1 MTIRVLIVD
10 DSALIRNV
18 LQAIVNEQPDMQVV
32 GMAPD
37 AYSARDMVR
46 DLKPDVITLDVEMPK
61 MDGLTFLQQLM
72 QVKPTPVLMVSSHTE
87 AGSDIT
93 FRALE
98 SGAVDFVT
106 KPAPGSSGGQDYGE
120 LIAYKIRAAASARVE
135 ARAPAG
141 PPQPP
146 APARRK
152 AAKRAPADTPQVIF
166 IGASTGGTQA
176 IQEILQAM
184 PASCPPVLIVQHMP
198 ENFSLPFASRL
209 DSLCEITVKEAE
221 DGEPVLPGH
230 AYIAPGGRHLL
241 VAKPTT
247 PRRYTLQLA
256 QAEAVNLHRPSVDIL
271 FRSAAKR
278 VGQDATGVLLTGM
291 GKDGATGLLEMKQ
304 AGARTIAQD
313 ESTSVVFGMP
323 REAIRLGAADEV
335 LALPDIGR
343 RLAELAK
350 TSS

>member
-32 GMAPD
+32 GMAAD
-37 AYSARDMVR
+37 AFAARDMVR

-61 MDGLTFLQQLM
+61 LDGVTFLQQLM
-72 QVKPTPVLMVSSHTE
+72 QVKPTPVIMVSTHTA

-106 KPAPGSSGGQDYGE
+106 KPAPGSTGGQDYGE

-135 ARAPAG
+135 ARAT
-141 PPQPP
+141 P
-146 APARRK
+146 APGAQRVPARK
-152 AAKRAPADTPQVIF
+152 PAKSAAADTPHVVF

-176 IQEILQAM
+176 IQEVLQAL
-184 PASCPPVLIVQHMP
+184 PASGPPVLIVQHMP
-198 ENFSLPFASRL
+198 ENFSQPFARRL
-209 DSLCEITVKEAE
+209 DSVCEITVKEAE

-230 AYIAPGGRHLL
+230 AYVGPAGRHLL
-241 VAKPTT
+241 IRKASA
-247 PRRYTLQLA
+247 PRRYTLHLA
-256 QAEAVNLHRPSVDIL
+256 DADPVNLHKPSIDIL

-278 VGQDATGVLLTGM
+278 VGAGATGVILTGM
-291 GKDGATGLLEMKQ
+291 GKDGVAGLMEMKQ

-313 ESTSVVFGMP
+313 ESSCVVFGTP
-323 REAIRLGAADEV
+323 GEAIRLGAAGEV
-335 LALPDIGR
+335 LPLGRIGP
-343 RLAELAK
+343 RLCELAK
-350 TSS
+350 ADS